1 MLMLIRILVLSAL
14 VSGCAATVPELTPA
28 EKSKLDPALQRLL
41 TGASVN
47 RADYDVTT
55 GKSGEETYGVL
66 VRTDN
71 PDALRQAGYDV
82 TSAFG
87 DVAVVR
93 VTLPALRSLV
103 RLASVRSV
111 SNGTRSYPQ

>member
-1 MLMLIRILVLSAL
+1 MLIRILFMSLLLA
-14 VSGCAATVPELTPA
+14 GCATTGTELTPA
-28 EKSKLDPALQRLL
+28 EKAKLDPALQRLL
-41 TGASVN
+41 TGATTN
-47 RADYDVTT
+47 RAEYDVTT

-71 PDALRQAGYDV
+71 ADELKSAGFNV
-82 TSAFG
+82 TSTFG

-93 VTLPALRSLV
+93 ATIPAIRSLL
-103 RLASVRSV
+103 RLPSVRNV